1 MRQVYA
7 DEILT
12 LTFVPCQTHTTQQ
25 EDRALLHEEVSRKQP
40 VIMKKPLLTF
50 WNALTAQSGVVAYLP
65 IIFVTILMFCGASW
79 QIFWP
84 STDAARYQCY
94 ALTFWLGSSATHLL
108 PASQCYFLQP
118 SAMVPA
124 SFHMLP
130 LEYPPLTL
138 LVFSLSL
145 LAPIPYYQLVFAL
158 WMALTSV
165 LIYWLLLRFGPRG
178 SALVFAFYALVGAWA
193 TAEGR
198 FDLVPALLTLLCII
212 AAEHKHW
219 TLAYVALAIGTL
231 LKIYPLL
238 LLPALF
244 IAEQRDAHL
253 FFSPV
258 GALTLKSFFL
268 DLWQTARGIF
278 RWHWKNAAL
287 FFAIIIGITA
297 LFALLDFQGAVV
309 SQFTYFAHRPI
320 QIESTGS
327 SILWLARRIGY
338 PAHVAFTYGSLN
350 IISGLDNQVALLFE
364 ILLIAGYLY
373 TILLQW
379 RGKIDVV
386 QSFVAILLVFIATG
400 KVFSPQY
407 LMWLMPLL
415 AYAMSLDTFWMIF
428 WGFISL
434 LTTIIYPYLYT
445 RTTNIMLVQHVPGFV
460 QTVAIRDVLFVFV
473 TLAYL
478 FNWFQARRRKPLP
491 PQLTGKETRPLYVE

>member
-1 MRQVYA
+1 MYA
-7 DEILT
+7 VGILAP
-12 LTFVPCQTHTTQQ
+12 TFRICQINTTVQ
-25 EDRALLHEEVSRKQP
+25 EDKLLLHEQVSRKQP
-40 VIMKKPLLTF
+40 VVMKKSLLPF
-50 WNALTAQSGVVAYLP
+50 WNALTAQSGIVAYIP

-108 PASQCYFLQP
+108 PASQCVFLQP
-118 SAMVPA
+118 SELVPLPL
-124 SFHMLP
+124 HMLP

-138 LVFSLSL
+138 LIFSLSL

-198 FDLVPALLTLLCII
+198 FDLVPALLTLLCIL

-219 TLAYVALAIGTL
+219 TLAYVALAFGTL

-244 IAEQRDAHL
+244 IAEQCDAHL
-253 FFSPV
+253 FYCPH
-258 GALTLKSFFL
+258 GAITLRTFFVE
-268 DLWQTARGIF
+268 LWQTLRDIF
-278 RWHWKNAAL
+278 RWRWKNAAI
-287 FFAIIIGITA
+287 FFGIIIGITA
-297 LFALLDFQGAVV
+297 LFAFLDFQGAVV
-309 SQFTYFAHRPI
+309 SQFSYFAQRPI

-327 SILWLARRIGY
+327 SILWFARRFGY
-338 PAHVAFTYGSLN
+338 PAHVAFTFGSLN
-350 IISGLDNQVALLFE
+350 VISGLDNRVALLFE
-364 ILLIAGYLY
+364 ILFILGYLY

-386 QSFVAILLVFIATG
+386 QSFIALLLVFIVTG

-415 AYAMSLDTFWMIF
+415 AYAMSLDAFWLSV
-428 WGFISL
+428 WGIISL

-445 RTTNIMLVQHVPGFV
+445 RTTNVMLVQHVPGFV
-460 QTVAIRDVLFVFV
+460 QIVAIRDALFVLI

-478 FNWFQARRRKPLP
+478 FNWFQVRRRKPLP
-491 PQLTGKETRPLYVE
+491 PQLTGKETRPLYVV